1 MRIES
6 EVTRGISFIIYLEDL
21 EDRWI
26 DKGPTPLTGLS
37 KRFGRLGGHGTH
49 FRRGGGGVLF
59 RVRLGLSPFVDNI
72 LTVSLRTR
80 DR

>member
-26 DKGPTPLTGLS
+26 VRVDKGPAPLTGLS
-37 KRFGRLGGHGTH
+37 KRFGRSGGT
-49 FRRGGGGVLF
+49 RY
-59 RVRLGLSPFVDNI
+59 LGLTSGVAGVVF
-72 LTVSLRTR
+72 SFG
-80 DR
+80 